1 MFPRVYNLQG
11 NATMYMLVTLQQFT
25 LSKSL
30 SNYIPMP
37 IAYYGNHK
45 QQLVLHEIIKKI
57 IHIFKLSDAST
68 EVSLENVI
76 IYQCFA

>member
-30 SNYIPMP
+30 FNYIP
-37 IAYYGNHK
+37 IAYYGDHK

-57 IHIFKLSDAST
+57 IHILKLSDAST

>member
-30 SNYIPMP
+30 FNYIPMA
-37 IAYYGNHK
+37 I
-45 QQLVLHEIIKKI
+45 EILRIMKI
-57 IHIFKLSDAST
+57 INSNQFYMKK
-68 EVSLENVI
+68 
-76 IYQCFA
+76 